1 MFENEDAK
9 QAKQKSYIK
18 HTEGSFSLGK
28 TGLSTGN
35 EYGNSK
41 KKSARAS
48 ALYKHISHCTGVNL

>member
-41 KKSARAS
+41 KKN
-48 ALYKHISHCTGVNL
+48 LPELLHCISISQAVLE